1 MTTGRRPQPEQAMR
15 SIPRHVWDR
24 RKLVLAGIGVVVAI
38 GLAARAG
45 ANWSGE
51 WRFQAAAAEII
62 GLLELPPDADFHTRS
77 DAVRAFINDHSSH
90 NIDAEFYAD
99 WPHPYLMAEKV
110 IAHARGA
117 RAAPPHMECST
128 RTTLMSAI
136 LRQMGFATRRIDIYD
151 AGTLRSHTFLEVM
164 NPDTGAWETQ
174 DPDYDI
180 YWRRAG
186 SPERVSISEAAGD
199 LDNIV
204 PCGRTS
210 CRWSISSR
218 EGTRAEA
225 LRDYLDFIV
234 VRERASSRR
243 YTVHTARADPAK
255 VYEHRSRTGTFC
267 DVLAKNC
274 RDGLFPIETRGW
286 AQAQ

>member
-1 MTTGRRPQPEQAMR
+1 M
-15 SIPRHVWDR
+15 
-24 RKLVLAGIGVVVAI
+24 
-38 GLAARAG
+38 GL
-45 ANWSGE
+45 
-51 WRFQAAAAEII
+51 
-62 GLLELPPDADFHTRS
+62 
-77 DAVRAFINDHSSH
+77 
-90 NIDAEFYAD
+90 
-99 WPHPYLMAEKV
+99 
-110 IAHARGA
+110 
-117 RAAPPHMECST
+117 
-128 RTTLMSAI
+128 
-136 LRQMGFATRRIDIYD
+136 ATRRVDVYD
-151 AGTLRSHTFLEVM
+151 AANLRSHTFLEVL

-186 SPERVSISEAAGD
+186 SPERVSIAEAAGD
-199 LDNIV
+199 LDNVV
-204 PCGRTS
+204 PCGRTG

-218 EGTRAEA
+218 EGTRAEL

-243 YTVHTARADPAK
+243 FTVHTARADPAK